1 MYESKTEIVIWRIRI
16 GVGSVIRIQV
26 HGWVPPRSRDEPR
39 GTARIAFR
47 LLIGSCVI
55 SNSNCFV
62 ANITCVPVCRDYSSG
77 GCVSHRISRLSLG
90 SLTSP
95 PDRRGRGDGVHH
107 QHHLA
112 LLRVLEHMRTDTGG
126 SLASPLSALWLYLY
140 PLQLFDLCRYRD
152 VAWFIPGIARGLVST
167 ASAVRND

>member
-62 ANITCVPVCRDYSSG
+62 AK
-77 GCVSHRISRLSLG
+77 
-90 SLTSP
+90 
-95 PDRRGRGDGVHH
+95 
-107 QHHLA
+107 
-112 LLRVLEHMRTDTGG
+112 
-126 SLASPLSALWLYLY
+126 
-140 PLQLFDLCRYRD
+140 
-152 VAWFIPGIARGLVST
+152 
-167 ASAVRND
+167 

>member
-1 MYESKTEIVIWRIRI
+1 MICRRWVLL
-16 GVGSVIRIQV
+16 QV

-126 SLASPLSALWLYLY
+126 SLVLSLSLYGCTLIRCCTS
-140 PLQLFDLCRYRD
+140 DLCPNCRSRD
-152 VAWFIPGIARGLVST
+152 VAWFIPGTARVCARAGFSS

>member
-62 ANITCVPVCRDYSSG
+62 ANITCVPQYVG
-77 GCVSHRISRLSLG
+77 TIV
-90 SLTSP
+90 
-95 PDRRGRGDGVHH
+95 RG
-107 QHHLA
+107 A
-112 LLRVLEHMRTDTGG
+112 
-126 SLASPLSALWLYLY
+126 ASPIG
-140 PLQLFDLCRYRD
+140 YR
-152 VAWFIPGIARGLVST
+152 GSR
-167 ASAVRND
+167 